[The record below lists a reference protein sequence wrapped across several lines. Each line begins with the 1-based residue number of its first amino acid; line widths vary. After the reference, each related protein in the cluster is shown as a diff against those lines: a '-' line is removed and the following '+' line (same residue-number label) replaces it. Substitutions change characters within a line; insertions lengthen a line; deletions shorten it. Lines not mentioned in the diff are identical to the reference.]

1 MQSGATELHW
11 YLKPYCQW
19 AKKVQSSSC
28 PWAQNVS
35 HWEKVVTSDGCS
47 QGFGPLEET
56 CPEQQALEVL
66 PGERWDWMWVHDS
79 PSREKVTVVMGDE
92 ERDLDG
98 EEWVRGGSV
107 STGQGR
113 ETVNDV
119 VFLRAKENSV

>member
-1 MQSGATELHW
+1 MD
-11 YLKPYCQW
+11 
-19 AKKVQSSSC
+19 KKMQSSSC
-28 PWAQNVS
+28 PLAQNVS
-35 HWEKVVTSDGCS
+35 HWEKAVTSDGCS
-47 QGFGPLEET
+47 QAFGPLEET

-107 STGQGR
+107 STVEGR